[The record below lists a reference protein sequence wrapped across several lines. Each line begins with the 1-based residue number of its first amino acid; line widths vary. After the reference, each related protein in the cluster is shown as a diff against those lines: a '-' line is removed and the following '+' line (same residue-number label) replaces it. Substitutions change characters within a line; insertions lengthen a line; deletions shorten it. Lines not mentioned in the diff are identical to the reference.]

1 MQTSLLAVL
10 VSIVLA
16 APTANASLLYFDV
29 GMSGNQEV
37 NAGGEFNQGDL
48 DGFGVAKI
56 VIDTSDFTI
65 DWEFLVTGIAMPLNG
80 AHIHNAPAGIEG
92 GVVVDFSA
100 QLSGTGLSDVNLEDV
115 VGNPSNFYVN
125 LHNADFP
132 GGAIRG
138 QFSDPYRVE
147 GVIPL
152 PAAAL
157 LLGSG
162 MLGLIGFVQRR
173 QKA

>member
-1 MQTSLLAVL
+1 MKTSLLAVL
-10 VSIVLA
+10 VSIALA

-29 GMSGNQEV
+29 GMTGDQEV
-37 NAGGEFNQGDL
+37 DAGGQFNQGDA

-65 DWEFLVTGIAMPLNG
+65 DWEFLVVGIAMPLTG

-132 GGAIRG
+132 AGAIRG
-138 QFSDPYRVE
+138 QFSDPYRIE
-147 GVIPL
+147 EVIPL
-152 PAAAL
+152 PAAGW
-157 LLGSG
+157 LLGSA
-162 MLGLIGFVQRR
+162 MLGMVGLARR
-173 QKA
+173 KVIA